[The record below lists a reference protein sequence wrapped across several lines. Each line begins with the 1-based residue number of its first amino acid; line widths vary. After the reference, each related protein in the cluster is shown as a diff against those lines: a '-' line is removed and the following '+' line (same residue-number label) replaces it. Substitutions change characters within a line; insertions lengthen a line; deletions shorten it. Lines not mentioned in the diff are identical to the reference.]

1 MTSEYEGMTAFLYA
15 RVSTDNKGQD
25 TATQIRNMRGW
36 CSKNGVTILK
46 TFTEE
51 KSAKDTDRPVFNQLI
66 GEIQTRNMK
75 ALAYL
80 PDGRVDPK
88 TVHVNIVLAWQE
100 SRISRNED
108 DMTDILA
115 ILKTWGVVL
124 RYVASSAKPEERGG
138 RLLHNIS
145 TWEGETENQL
155 KSLNTKQ
162 GMSNAS
168 LKGIYCGRRYAFV
181 FREDMEGLYNSD
193 PKKSRV
199 QLEQHLG
206 KNGNVVYTRN
216 HSVEDVMHYASLGY
230 TRGKTAK
237 VLGVNRMTLARRLKE
252 KGLLEE
258 YDRISSEARKTG
270 TQGSTNTRVGNGDEN
285 RNTREGEE

>member
-25 TATQIRNMRGW
+25 TATQIRNMREW

-168 LKGIYCGRRYAFV
+168 LKGSTAAGGTHSSSARIWKDCTTAIPRNRGSNWNSTSGR
-181 FREDMEGLYNSD
+181 
-193 PKKSRV
+193 
-199 QLEQHLG
+199 
-206 KNGNVVYTRN
+206 
-216 HSVEDVMHYASLGY
+216 
-230 TRGKTAK
+230 TA
-237 VLGVNRMTLARRLKE
+237 TW
-252 KGLLEE
+252 
-258 YDRISSEARKTG
+258 S
-270 TQGSTNTRVGNGDEN
+270 TQGTIPWRT
-285 RNTREGEE
+285 